1 MSAEVRDGMPETPM
15 KIMHRGLT
23 IELQLDDPRIPI
35 LESVLYGR
43 PLPPPLPMPSLPDT
57 ETSVATAAA
66 VPLSPNMRAFWR
78 ALTALDR
85 KELTLLSA
93 RALRPVELEAALG
106 ISQRRVLG
114 AHSRMA
120 RFARRHRVPVAVRS
134 RGRGR
139 ARRHYWLDEFTAAA
153 VRTLAAEGVAALT
166 P

>member
-1 MSAEVRDGMPETPM
+1 
-15 KIMHRGLT
+15 MHRGLT

-43 PLPPPLPMPSLPDT
+43 PLPPPLPMPNLPLPPAKAPD
-57 ETSVATAAA
+57 AA
-66 VPLSPNMRAFWR
+66 VTLVPVSPNMRAFWG

-85 KELTLLSA
+85 KELTLLA
-93 RALRPVELEAALG
+93 DRPLRPAELEAALG
-106 ISQRRVLG
+106 ISQRGVLG

-120 RFARRHRVPVAVRS
+120 RYSRRHRVPVAVRS

-139 ARRHYWLDEFTAAA
+139 ARRHYWLDEFTAAT

>member
-1 MSAEVRDGMPETPM
+1 M

-43 PLPPPLPMPSLPDT
+43 PLPPPLPMPSLPAT
-57 ETSVATAAA
+57 ETSVASAAAAAA

-93 RALRPVELEAALG
+93 RALRPAELEAALG